1 MSVLFAGPNER
12 SAPMTGFSLTVP
24 PGLTIEHAHE
34 ADGWSES
41 LEGTTA
47 TWTGGAL
54 AAEAE
59 TSFGATIAASA
70 EPGFGEVIA
79 RQLYADGNDVSWT
92 VRLAIAQPESTPS
105 QNLAIAGVVALIGV
119 LVVGAIAM
127 LAWRRR
133 TAA

>member
-1 MSVLFAGPNER
+1 MSVSFAGPNER
-12 SAPMTGFSLTVP
+12 TAPMTGFSLTVP
-24 PGLTIEHAHE
+24 PGLTIEDAHE
-34 ADGWSES
+34 ADGWTES

-47 TWTGGAL
+47 TWTGRTL
-54 AAEAE
+54 ASEAE
-59 TSFGATIAASA
+59 MSFAATIAADA

-79 RQLYADGNDVSWT
+79 RQLYADGNDVRWT
-92 VRLAIAQPESTPS
+92 VRLMIAQPQSTPS

-133 TAA
+133 TTA